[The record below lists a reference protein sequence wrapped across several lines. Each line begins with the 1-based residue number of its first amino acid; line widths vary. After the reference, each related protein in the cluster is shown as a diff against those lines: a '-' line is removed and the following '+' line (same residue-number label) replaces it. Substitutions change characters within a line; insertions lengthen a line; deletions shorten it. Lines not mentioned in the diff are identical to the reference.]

1 MLQDLVLPTAGEM
14 PTVSYDSAPAT
25 GAHDTHDSQ
34 KILATDVDPTIRA
47 PTEKNTT
54 QLVLPTEEFKQS
66 DLSFYLRSYV
76 ESNSRPSATEQLLG
90 PLARIDPIMIEPTIE
105 TELQEISKGKLIN
118 KIMDFDSNG
127 DKLLEV
133 STESAQRLWSALKVR
148 LPSKHRTRRIQCLI
162 PDSQPME
169 PMLAPRKLYLRI
181 EMVEYSEE

>member
-1 MLQDLVLPTAGEM
+1 M

-25 GAHDTHDSQ
+25 GADDTHDNQ
-34 KILATDVDPTIRA
+34 KILATDVDPTTRA
-47 PTEKNTT
+47 PTEKNTS

-66 DLSFYLRSYV
+66 NLNFYLRSYV

-127 DKLLEV
+127 NKLLEV

-148 LPSKHRTRRIQCLI
+148 LLSKHRTRRIQWLI
-162 PDSQPME
+162 PDSQPTE
-169 PMLAPRKLYLRI
+169 PMLTPRKLYLRI